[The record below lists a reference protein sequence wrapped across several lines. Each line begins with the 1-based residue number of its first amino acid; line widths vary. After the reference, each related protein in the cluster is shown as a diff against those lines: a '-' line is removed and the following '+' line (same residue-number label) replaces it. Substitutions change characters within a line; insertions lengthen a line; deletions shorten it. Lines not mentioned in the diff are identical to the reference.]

1 MDRSERNT
9 GPGARDRINK
19 IPTSD
24 AERDTDG
31 EFDVTGNVREK
42 GQDPSP
48 GDRDRGERS
57 DKEPAGVEESGR

>member
-9 GPGARDRINK
+9 GPAAKDRINK
-19 IPTSD
+19 RPTSE
-24 AERDTDG
+24 AEGKTDE

-48 GDRDRGERS
+48 DDRDRGERS
-57 DKEPAGVEESGR
+57 DKEPADLGEVGR